1 MTLLSTRV
9 GRIKPSPSN
18 LAAQRARE
26 LQAAGRD
33 IVNLGQ
39 GEPDFPTPD
48 HVIEA
53 AHKAMLGG
61 QTRYTTADGTPELK
75 NAVVDKFARENG
87 LVFKPENISVGSG
100 GKQVIF
106 NALMATLD
114 AGDEVIIPAP
124 YWVSYPEMVTFADGT
139 PVRVATRPE
148 NGLKLLPA
156 ELEAAITPRTK
167 WLILN
172 SPSNPSGAT
181 YSADELRALAA
192 VLERHPQVWVMV
204 DDMYEHILFDGRK
217 FSTFAQVA
225 PQLAARTLTIN
236 GVSKAYAMTGWRIG
250 YAGGPAE
257 LIKAM
262 GKMQSQSTAN
272 PSSISQAAAVAALNG
287 PQEIVRER
295 CAEFE
300 VRRDRILP
308 LINAIPGLACEKP
321 PGAFYFFVS
330 CAGLIGKRTPQGRTL
345 ANDEDVAL
353 HLLDEGVALV
363 HGGAYGTSPYY
374 RVSFA
379 TSMDNLEEACR
390 RMRDAFSR
398 LT

>member
-1 MTLLSTRV
+1 M
-9 GRIKPSPSN
+9 
-18 LAAQRARE
+18 
-26 LQAAGRD
+26 
-33 IVNLGQ
+33 
-39 GEPDFPTPD
+39 
-48 HVIEA
+48 
-53 AHKAMLGG
+53 
-61 QTRYTTADGTPELK
+61 
-75 NAVVDKFARENG
+75 
-87 LVFKPENISVGSG
+87 
-100 GKQVIF
+100 
-106 NALMATLD
+106 
-114 AGDEVIIPAP
+114 
-124 YWVSYPEMVTFADGT
+124 
-139 PVRVATRPE
+139 RVATRPE

-181 YSADELRALAA
+181 YSADELLALAA

-217 FSTFAQVA
+217 FATFAQVA

-287 PQEIVRER
+287 PQEIVRQR

-330 CAGLIGKRTPQGRTL
+330 CAGLIGKSTPKGKRL

>member
-1 MTLLSTRV
+1 MAFISSRA
-9 GRIKPSPSN
+9 GRIKASPSN

-26 LQAAGRD
+26 LKAAGRD

-53 AHKAMLGG
+53 ACKAMKDG

-75 NAVVDKFARENG
+75 EAVAAKFARENG
-87 LVFKPENISVGSG
+87 LAFQPANITIGAG
-100 GKQVIF
+100 AKQVIF

-114 AGDEVIIPAP
+114 RGDEVIIPAP
-124 YWVSYPEMVTFADGT
+124 YWVSYPEMVAFADGT

-181 YSADELRALAA
+181 YGSDELRGLAA

-204 DDMYEHILFDGRK
+204 DDMYEHILFDGRH
-217 FSTFAQVA
+217 FATLAQVA
-225 PQLAARTLTIN
+225 PQLAGRTLTVN

-272 PSSISQAAAVAALNG
+272 PSSVSQAAAVAALNG
-287 PQEIVRER
+287 PQEIVHQR

-300 VRRDRILP
+300 ARRDRFLP
-308 LINAIPGLACEKP
+308 VINAIPGLACDKP
-321 PGAFYFFVS
+321 HGAFYFYTS
-330 CAGLIGKRTPQGRTL
+330 CAGLIGKRTPQGRVL
-345 ANDEDVAL
+345 ASDADVAL
-353 HLLDEGVALV
+353 HLLDAGVALV
-363 HGGAYGTSPYY
+363 HGGAYGTSPYI

-390 RMRDAFSR
+390 RMGSAFAQLS
-398 LT
+398 

>member
-139 PVRVATRPE
+139 PVRVATR
-148 NGLKLLPA
+148 
-156 ELEAAITPRTK
+156 
-167 WLILN
+167 
-172 SPSNPSGAT
+172 
-181 YSADELRALAA
+181 
-192 VLERHPQVWVMV
+192 
-204 DDMYEHILFDGRK
+204 
-217 FSTFAQVA
+217 
-225 PQLAARTLTIN
+225 
-236 GVSKAYAMTGWRIG
+236 
-250 YAGGPAE
+250 
-257 LIKAM
+257 
-262 GKMQSQSTAN
+262 
-272 PSSISQAAAVAALNG
+272 
-287 PQEIVRER
+287 
-295 CAEFE
+295 
-300 VRRDRILP
+300 
-308 LINAIPGLACEKP
+308 
-321 PGAFYFFVS
+321 
-330 CAGLIGKRTPQGRTL
+330 
-345 ANDEDVAL
+345 
-353 HLLDEGVALV
+353 
-363 HGGAYGTSPYY
+363 
-374 RVSFA
+374 
-379 TSMDNLEEACR
+379 
-390 RMRDAFSR
+390 
-398 LT
+398 